1 MILGIGTDLLDQG
14 RIERSLT
21 RFGDRLVKRVL
32 NEQERAAYT
41 AAHAPANFLA
51 KRYAVKEAAAKALG
65 VGIGARANLHDFTV
79 VKTELGAPLLR
90 ISGVARQTADA
101 LGVRHAHVS
110 ISDEYPQV
118 LAFVVLSA

>member
-1 MILGIGTDLLDQG
+1 MILGVGTDLLDQG
-14 RIERSLT
+14 RIERSLQ
-21 RFGDRLVKRVL
+21 RFGDRLTKRVL
-32 NEQERAAYT
+32 NERERAAYE

-79 VKTELGAPLLR
+79 VKTELGAPLLE
-90 ISGVARQTADA
+90 ISGVAKQTADA
-101 LGVRHAHVS
+101 LGVRYAHVS